1 MAINW
6 GEIVRKRR
14 RASDLGYIPPGQNV
28 KDFVDRIQEL
38 EKLMHDETDP
48 LRFVAINAAM
58 SLDYIKD
65 HIPRK
70 WREWAVGILHW
81 WRERQKEKKAPE

>member
-1 MAINW
+1 MSLDW

-14 RASDLGYIPPGQNV
+14 RAVDLGDIRPGQKV
-28 KDFVDRIQEL
+28 TDFVERIQEL
-38 EKLMHDETDP
+38 EKLMQDKTDP
-48 LRFVAINAAM
+48 HEFVAINAAT

-81 WRERQKEKKAPE
+81 WRERQKEKKAS